1 MRARFNLPGFGS
13 VREDPPARVVNVGL
27 ERFAIELAAQ
37 GVKVTHVDWV
47 PPARGNAKLAEL
59 LSKLGS

>member
-1 MRARFNLPGFGS
+1 MSETRPKSPKPALLSGS
-13 VREDPPARVVNVGL
+13 VAVVNVGL